1 MLLGLTTAIYEI
13 LGAIF
18 RAIKQKSLMG
28 LFKYWWVLL
37 CSYFKHCRGSCNFYW
52 HVKNCKRLLVRSK
65 TIMKLYWSLII
76 HLFMVFFFYIYHTQY
91 TTKEKPN
98 IQSCSH
104 KKKKRELKLKA
115 RTISLICFAS
125 DLDSYPLSNLQQN
138 IHFKLPIVI
147 NSWEAWGK

>member
-104 KKKKRELKLKA
+104 KKKKRAKTESLNMPEPFLSYA
-115 RTISLICFAS
+115 SLQTLTPIRWATCSRTFIL
-125 DLDSYPLSNLQQN
+125 SYQ
-138 IHFKLPIVI
+138 
-147 NSWEAWGK
+147 